1 MLLQFEKGDVILAFA
16 DDDEEKVRHV
26 FESETYSRCCSL
38 MCQCIINY
46 LFLNYVINCSSCL

>member
-26 FESETYSRCCSL
+26 FETETFLLTYSRCCSL
-38 MCQCIINY
+38 MCQSITNY
-46 LFLNYVINCSSCL
+46 LFNCSSCL